1 MEEEIE
7 AKHDMAVEIAI
18 EVGVL
23 KRCKIHEDVILEGGA
38 DIEDAYRLGNY
49 KFTNGELEDAFRD
62 RREMTDTIKEMV
74 EMRGYGADECALCMK

>member
-7 AKHDMAVEIAI
+7 AKRDMAVEIAI
-18 EVGVL
+18 EAGVI
-23 KRCKIHEDVILEGGA
+23 KRCEIHEDVILEDGA

-49 KFTNGELEDAFRD
+49 KFTNGELADTFRD

-74 EMRGYGADECALCMK
+74 EWHGYGADECALCMR